1 MKKLIAAFLLAFC
14 LTASTLPAFASYSVP
29 EAYMGFSVSDDWFIF
44 SKNMKNDALL
54 EAVDMT
60 VGEVNEALVSSDC
73 EYFITN
79 PTKKA
84 EIYVKVKKNAVADEF
99 FNISKTEDEI
109 LLTELGRI
117 LKDGFSVD
125 RFTYLPENVRI
136 TNFAQMKFVTI
147 PGTVEYDGNAVGMV
161 FGFTFVNGNGIAF
174 MMRVNTTEP
183 TEEDIQT
190 VLDIANTVSFTV
202 IKEKGEDAPKK
213 PDAEGV
219 EADTSKKPLP
229 YIAGGFLALLLAAAC
244 LYLIPRIKRQ
254 DTELEMENEEYDETD
269 DDTLD

>member
-1 MKKLIAAFLLAFC
+1 MKKIITAFLLAFC
-14 LTASTLPAFASYSVP
+14 LTSGTLPAFASYNVP
-29 EAYMGFSVSDDWFIF
+29 EAYMGFSVSDDWFVF

-60 VGEVNEALVSSDC
+60 VGEVNEVLVNSDC

-79 PTKKA
+79 PTKKT
-84 EIYVKVKKNAVADEF
+84 EMYVKVKKNPVADEF

-109 LLTELGRI
+109 LLAELGRI

-125 RFTYLPENVRI
+125 QFTYLPEEVRI

-174 MMRVNTTEP
+174 MMRVNSAAP

-190 VLDIANTVSFTV
+190 VLEIANTVSFTV
-202 IKEKGEDAPKK
+202 MKEKGEEAPVAPDAENQDADAPKK
-213 PDAEGV
+213 PI
-219 EADTSKKPLP
+219 P

-244 LYLIPRIKRQ
+244 LYLIPRIKHQ
-254 DTELEMENEEYDETD
+254 DTELEMENEADNETD
-269 DDTLD
+269 DETLD

>member
-1 MKKLIAAFLLAFC
+1 MKKLIAAILAACC
-14 LTASTLPAFASYSVP
+14 LTTSVLPALASYSVP

-44 SKNMKNDALL
+44 SKNMKNDTLL
-54 EAVDMT
+54 DAVDMT

-84 EIYVKVKKNAVADEF
+84 EIYVKVKKNPVADEF
-99 FNISKTEDEI
+99 YNISGTEDAI
-109 LLTELGRI
+109 LQAELDRI

-125 RFTYLPENVRI
+125 QFTYLPEAVRI
-136 TNFAQMKFVTI
+136 TSFVQMKFVTI
-147 PGTVEYDGNAVGMV
+147 PGTVTYDGNNVGMV

-174 MMRVNTTEP
+174 MMRVNSTAP

-202 IKEKGEDAPKK
+202 VKDKGEETPAPENETETEK
-213 PDAEGV
+213 
-219 EADTSKKPLP
+219 ADSPKPLP
-229 YIAGGFLALLLAAAC
+229 YIAGGFAALLLAAAC

-254 DTELEMENEEYDETD
+254 SVDPEMENDEYDETD